1 MVLQKM
7 ILESFSES
15 REEGTDS
22 INWNIT
28 VKSYDEFAA
37 SISDVDTTLKKYNM
51 LDFTEKD
58 FDILSK
64 PFSEL
69 SDAVKIYAIDKSN
82 YFSCSQGRPEFGMVY
97 KYKYYGEYGSKGMKT
112 LLDNK
117 AEGVCAVHASYES
130 QIFDQLGIENYYES
144 RNEINHAFTV
154 VKVKNSKGKTLWIP
168 FDYGI
173 GPSEGLSVDEKIRKK
188 YLKTEKMRYKL
199 YLRGIKGAPDYKNF
213 TDEDFN

>member
-69 SDAVKIYAIDKSN
+69 SDAVKIYAIDKIN
-82 YFSCSQGRPEFGMVY
+82 YFSCSQERPEFGMVY